1 MPGTPTYVTE
11 IEREEGQVLTIKDA
25 EARQAI
31 SDIEQ
36 TIGDINSVLEE
47 VL

>member
-1 MPGTPTYVTE
+1 MPEVNYVKE
-11 IEREEGQVLTIKDA
+11 IEREDGQVLTIKDA
-25 EARQAI
+25 EARESI
-31 SDIEQ
+31 TELEQ

>member
-1 MPGTPTYVTE
+1 MPDPNYVSE
-11 IEREEGQVLTIKDA
+11 IEREDGTVLTIKDA

-36 TIGDINSVLEE
+36 TIGDINAVLEE